1 MYSKAIKI
9 ENMALVRKCPK
20 TFMIMTK
27 ANQAP
32 VELSTAASALLERTR
47 LFLELPGLSLNEHP
61 TVCGLR
67 HTLHQPKSSASRLHA
82 MPLAE
87 KSCRSS

>member
-47 LFLELPGLSLNEHP
+47 LFLELPGLSLQSPYSVWIEAY
-61 TVCGLR
+61 
-67 HTLHQPKSSASRLHA
+67 SASAQEQRLQIACHA
-82 MPLAE
+82 IG
-87 KSCRSS
+87 